1 MFSRILFARVLAV
14 LMAVTGLAGLSA
26 CSERPVRFTNTDITG
41 SALVARFSLKDLQGE
56 TRTLDSYK
64 GKVVAMFF
72 GYTHCPDVCPIT
84 LQQWAQV
91 KSELGELGNNLQVI
105 FVTVDPERDT
115 PDLLAKYV
123 PRFDPTFQALH
134 GTQDDLKPL
143 LAGLKVYAQK
153 VENSKGEG
161 YLMDHTAASFVF
173 DQQGR
178 TRLLVRHNADIK
190 PVVAD
195 VRQILQGK

>member
-1 MFSRILFARVLAV
+1 MGRVAWLV
-14 LMAVTGLAGLSA
+14 VVG
-26 CSERPVRFTNTDITG
+26 
-41 SALVARFSLKDLQGE
+41 ALVAACGQPKLHGARFEEPTAEPALKLGGFDLAAQRGSLVML
-56 TRTLDSYK
+56 
-64 GKVVAMFF
+64 FF